1 MGFVDGRLSD
11 GVGPDRLVQ
20 GKFRSLVS
28 SLRSIVYE
36 GGQIFTANKND
47 GMSNNLILSVN
58 ISILPLFVLF
68 VSFL

>member
-11 GVGPDRLVQ
+11 GPDRLVQ
-20 GKFRSLVS
+20 GKFRSPVS

-47 GMSNNLILSVN
+47 GMSNNLILLVN
-58 ISILPLFVLF
+58 ISIVPLFVLF